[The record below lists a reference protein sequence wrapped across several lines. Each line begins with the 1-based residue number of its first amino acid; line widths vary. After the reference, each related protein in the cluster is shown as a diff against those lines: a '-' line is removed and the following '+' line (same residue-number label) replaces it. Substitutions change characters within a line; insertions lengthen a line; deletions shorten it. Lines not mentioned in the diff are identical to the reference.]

1 MRIKRAVGGRQ
12 SGRTISKGTGRV
24 CVCARGKKQT
34 QLLVIRGLHG
44 QVLFFISGALPLTP
58 SLRQGDLFQARHS
71 LMGNV
76 DI

>member
-1 MRIKRAVGGRQ
+1 MHIKRAVGGRQ
-12 SGRTISKGTGRV
+12 QGEPYQRELAV
-24 CVCARGKKQT
+24 CVCATGKKQT

-58 SLRQGDLFQARHS
+58 SLRQGDLFPARHS